1 MITTVLICISIAY
14 LLLIGSFVLG
24 FDAVEE
30 FSLQDIAP
38 KTKFTI
44 VIPFRNEAE
53 HLPRMLQSLSRL
65 NYPLGLYEVILVD
78 DNSEDN
84 SVALIETHLRDGN
97 SQKNPSLQNIQVIT
111 NDRKSGSPKKDAIT
125 TALQKAKYEWI
136 ITSDAD
142 CTFPIYWLDAFDE
155 FIQTYGPNC
164 VVAPVIY
171 ESRAS
176 FFKRFQAMEILS
188 LQGATIGGFGLN
200 QPFMSNGAN
209 FAYCKS
215 DFIRLK
221 GFEGNSDSAS
231 GDDIF
236 LLHKFL
242 KSSKLKV
249 HYLKCKMAIVSTFP
263 EVTFNALVQQHLRWA
278 SKTRTSRHR
287 FSKLVGGIVI
297 LGNLAC
303 VSFIP
308 LVLMNLISLRV
319 AILLFILKF
328 CIDFLLLFKASRFF
342 NQEQVLFSYI
352 LSSVLYPFFSLYIAI
367 LTLFKSYEW
376 KGRRFKK

>member
-1 MITTVLICISIAY
+1 MITTILICISIAY

-38 KTKFTI
+38 KTRFSI
-44 VIPFRNEAE
+44 VIPFRNEAQY
-53 HLPRMLQSLSRL
+53 LPRMLQSLSSL
-65 NYPLGLYEVILVD
+65 NYPQGLYEVILVD

-84 SVALIETHLRDGN
+84 SVALIETHLRDDKA
-97 SQKNPSLQNIQVIT
+97 QKNPALQNIQIIK
-111 NDRKSGSPKKDAIT
+111 NERQSGSPKKDAIT
-125 TALQKAKYEWI
+125 TALQNATYEWI

-142 CTFPIYWLDAFDE
+142 CTFPRYWLDAFDE
-155 FIQTYGPNC
+155 FIQTHSPNC
-164 VVAPVIY
+164 VVAPIKY
-171 ESRAS
+171 TNGTS
-176 FFKRFQAMEILS
+176 FFKRFQATEILS

-249 HYLKCKMAIVSTFP
+249 RYLKCKMAIVSTFP
-263 EVTFNALVQQHLRWA
+263 EATFKALVQQHLRWA
-278 SKTRTSRHR
+278 SKTSTSSHW
-287 FSKLVGGIVI
+287 FSKLVGGLVI
-297 LGNLAC
+297 LGNLGC
-303 VSFIP
+303 VSLIP
-308 LVLMNLISLRV
+308 LFLMNLISLRV

-352 LSSVLYPFFSLYIAI
+352 LSSVLYPFFSLYIVI
-367 LTLFKSYEW
+367 LTFFKSYEW
-376 KGRRFKK
+376 KGRSFKK